1 MTDFAARGESATTT
15 TTTISPAVSGQQ
27 QQQQHYHLTTSHQP
41 SEADAR
47 SFMQSTQ
54 GASQTFHTSLSAAQS
69 GPGFIPT
76 IRSANTTASTTD
88 LADGLQMA
96 SLATPTTIS
105 PLYIDDRAAAAVTA
119 LSSSHGQPMQP
130 MQSSTATIYMQGL
143 SGTTS
148 LAQQAAPNM
157 APTHTTSISGAATPS
172 LRPDSQMTTQQID
185 MAATAAFVAQMNAQS
200 LQQQQYMDMSSEQTS
215 VSMMQP
221 MASSLPA
228 TGAPVSSLPSQ
239 MGALNLPAG
248 SPTNS
253 GLGIMSTLPL
263 TAPLAVSGLQPAMI
277 TQQQAAYAAAM
288 GGVDP
293 MYSAGAQ
300 FGASMSQPADH
311 QYLGM
316 TNGAHMMAMSHAH
329 SRTASTVDGGVA
341 TYSNDDSNSVT
352 PRSGF
357 VSGVPNMGVHQPI
370 TTQLQQQLQQHQQQ
384 QLQQQ
389 QQQQHQQS
397 QGPLPKGLSANAST
411 VASTNQ
417 SGAPSPFA
425 NTPLPM
431 ANQGNSAA
439 PIGHRRQQS
448 SSFLTTLQQHQP
460 QQAMYVDPPMALATA
475 PPTLVPGTPTPFG
488 QLQFHLHAPG
498 TATAPHPLNHPHAS
512 HFGHSR
518 HLSLDAANFRLM
530 AADTPSMGGFPA
542 HTTIHEHPVEL
553 SQHAAHFASVQQQQQ
568 IQQLQQQQLQQ
579 QLHRLQQLQ
588 AQQ

>member
-1 MTDFAARGESATTT
+1 
-15 TTTISPAVSGQQ
+15 
-27 QQQQHYHLTTSHQP
+27 
-41 SEADAR
+41 
-47 SFMQSTQ
+47 
-54 GASQTFHTSLSAAQS
+54 
-69 GPGFIPT
+69 
-76 IRSANTTASTTD
+76 
-88 LADGLQMA
+88 
-96 SLATPTTIS
+96 
-105 PLYIDDRAAAAVTA
+105 
-119 LSSSHGQPMQP
+119 
-130 MQSSTATIYMQGL
+130 
-143 SGTTS
+143 
-148 LAQQAAPNM
+148 
-157 APTHTTSISGAATPS
+157 
-172 LRPDSQMTTQQID
+172 
-185 MAATAAFVAQMNAQS
+185 
-200 LQQQQYMDMSSEQTS
+200 
-215 VSMMQP
+215 
-221 MASSLPA
+221 
-228 TGAPVSSLPSQ
+228 
-239 MGALNLPAG
+239 
-248 SPTNS
+248 
-253 GLGIMSTLPL
+253 
-263 TAPLAVSGLQPAMI
+263 
-277 TQQQAAYAAAM
+277 
-288 GGVDP
+288 
-293 MYSAGAQ
+293 
-300 FGASMSQPADH
+300 
-311 QYLGM
+311 
-316 TNGAHMMAMSHAH
+316 
-329 SRTASTVDGGVA
+329 
-341 TYSNDDSNSVT
+341 
-352 PRSGF
+352 
-357 VSGVPNMGVHQPI
+357 MGVHQPI

-488 QLQFHLHAPG
+488 QLQFHLYAPG

-530 AADTPSMGGFPA
+530 TADTPSMGGFPA

-553 SQHAAHFASVQQQQQ
+553 SQHAVHFASVQQQQQ

-588 AQQ
+588 AQQKSGLMMTHTVPATPLPHQSDNASSFNSAPQLTPLGDPMTQHQFQQLQLQQHQSRNYQQQQRQQ